1 MRGTT
6 PSRVLQRRGRWD
18 DTVRYPGCQQLI
30 RHTGVTLREHIFDD
44 SMINRIRQLG
54 ISHFRATPLLMSRIV
69 QPVRQPASSPCEWL
83 CGCVGVRACNG
94 SPQECQEIELRAL
107 IKRVPEPAL
116 PVSQV
121 AVPTHAGIYN
131 LSGTRITYGQHH
143 RAYRA
148 LFMISFVVRF
158 KAIARRWNTSNF
170 VAAHSHLH
178 THGTC
183 WHTALTSSHVMARRT
198 RLLE

>member
-1 MRGTT
+1 MRDTT

-18 DTVRYPGCQQLI
+18 DTVQYPGCQQLI

-44 SMINRIRQLG
+44 SMTDLIRQLG
-54 ISHFRATPLLMSRIV
+54 ISHFRATPRLLHG
-69 QPVRQPASSPCEWL
+69 L
-83 CGCVGVRACNG
+83 CNPSGSLRHRRVSGCVGVRACNG

-131 LSGTRITYGQHH
+131 LSGTHYTRPAPPCVP
-143 RAYRA
+143 R
-148 LFMISFVVRF
+148 FVYDLVCGEVQ
-158 KAIARRWNTSNF
+158 SN
-170 VAAHSHLH
+170 
-178 THGTC
+178 
-183 WHTALTSSHVMARRT
+183 RP
-198 RLLE
+198 